1 MGADVGGLD
10 SSLGLAWHLETEMIF
25 FVLNKFLWFIGNFS
39 GKREERKTERRV
51 RGVERE
57 AAKRERDG
65 EEERDCCWITRLAR
79 YRLESRIKIL

>member
-10 SSLGLAWHLETEMIF
+10 SSLVLAWHLETEMIF

-57 AAKRERDG
+57 EGKRERDRG
-65 EEERDCCWITRLAR
+65 RGRERLLLDN
-79 YRLESRIKIL
+79 